1 MILLLLIASLGFGL
15 LASGGVLTVLVS
27 VGLVPRF
34 IQRAHSGKHI
44 TLLENFIIAGTI
56 FGELWS
62 VFPISPSL
70 SGWLGTLFLL
80 FFGLFA
86 GTFEGCVALAI
97 AEMLNTIPIAE
108 RRLRGRYHIAV
119 NGMKPFITAVALGKM
134 LGSLWYFM
142 NRIYRF
148 GGIP

>member
-44 TLLENFIIAGTI
+44 TLLENFIIAGTV

-62 VFPISPSL
+62 VFPVSL
-70 SGWLGTLFLL
+70 SLPGWLGTMLL
-80 FFGLFA
+80 FFFL
-86 GTFEGCVALAI
+86 
-97 AEMLNTIPIAE
+97 
-108 RRLRGRYHIAV
+108 HIIYIHIQSH
-119 NGMKPFITAVALGKM
+119 FY
-134 LGSLWYFM
+134 YFYLHK
-142 NRIYRF
+142 NYLD
-148 GGIP
+148 